1 MRMICGEKR
10 RALRAIAVVAPI
22 LALAVAPSPRSTV
35 HASTSFT
42 RSTTLTTAAGPTSIA
57 TGDFNGDGKTDLAVS
72 VLGNG
77 GGVDIYLGRG
87 DGTFNS
93 PAFLATGAGAA
104 KVAVADLNSDGK
116 PDLAVAN
123 AQAGTVSILYGNGN
137 GTFHAGPSL
146 TPGPDTETVV
156 IGDFNRDDKPDIA
169 ATFDNGQPL
178 PQSVSSVRI
187 FLNQGNGAFVAGQS
201 YEMPVTFY
209 TQVCCVAAGDLNRDG
224 KIDLVFASGSNASG
238 REGSSSVVF
247 SGNGDGT
254 FGAPQS
260 VNGGPNVPSVILS
273 DLSRDGAPE
282 LIFANSGFHANNGG
296 VYVVSNTGNGSFG
309 QPTIYYGGHD
319 VVGVA
324 SNHFTGATLPDIA
337 AVTGDGTVAILST
350 SSGFGVDSTFSSG
363 PSASAIADGD
373 FNGDG
378 HSDLVVVDRQ
388 DARVNVFLNTSFGPS
403 GGSGGNVTTTPSL
416 ASSSSPYYTEEDLK
430 VANTAP
436 LTSLHI
442 TVTVRKTAGISYAG
456 QYTTFPA
463 GTVTSS
469 HMNTGD
475 AIVYSYD
482 LAPGHTIPAGTYTVG
497 SQFGGDGTYHA
508 SMDDTYM
515 VAADAG
521 SGAQASA
528 GHFSALGSTPLAP
541 SVSATGSVAAG
552 SGPYYTEEDVNLSTA
567 APLTALRLTVTVR
580 KTAGVSY
587 AGQYTTFPAGTVTS
601 SHTDTGDAIVYT
613 YDLAPGHT
621 IPAGAY
627 TIGSQFGGDGQTHP
641 VNQDSYSG
649 SATSGS
655 ATSALSGQF
664 QP

>member
-1 MRMICGEKR
+1 MHMVYSEKR
-10 RALRAIAVVAPI
+10 RVLRTIVIAAPI
-22 LALAVAPSPRSTV
+22 LALTVAPTSLSTV
-35 HASTSFT
+35 HAGTDFT
-42 RSTTLTTAAGPTSIA
+42 KSATLTTAAGPTSVT
-57 TGDFNGDGKTDLAVS
+57 TGDFNGDGKTDIAVS

-87 DGTFNS
+87 NGTFNN
-93 PAFLATGAGAA
+93 PTFAPTGAGAA
-104 KVAVADLNSDGK
+104 KVAVADLNGDGK
-116 PDLAVAN
+116 LDLVVAN
-123 AQAGTVSILYGNGN
+123 AQAGTVSVLYGNGD
-137 GTFHAGPSL
+137 GTFRAGPSL
-146 TPGPDTETVV
+146 MTGPDTGTVV
-156 IGDFNRDDKPDIA
+156 IGDFNRDGKPDIA
-169 ATFDNGQPL
+169 ATYDNGQSL
-178 PQSVSSVRI
+178 PQNVSSVRI

-201 YEMPVTFY
+201 YDVPVTFY
-209 TQVCCVAAGDLNRDG
+209 TQVCCAAVGDLNRDG
-224 KIDLVFASGSNASG
+224 KVDLVFSSGPNASG
-238 REGSSSVVF
+238 REGSSSLVF
-247 SGNGDGT
+247 FGNGDGT

-273 DLSRDGAPE
+273 DLNRDGAPE

-378 HSDLVVVDRQ
+378 HSDLAVVDRQ
-388 DARVNVFLNTSFGPS
+388 DALVNVFLNTSFGPS

-463 GTVTSS
+463 GAVTSS
-469 HMNTGD
+469 HMDTGD

-528 GHFSALGSTPLAP
+528 GHFSALGSTPPAP

-552 SGPYYTEEDVNLSTA
+552 SGPYYTEEDVKLSTT
-567 APLTALRLTVTVR
+567 APLTALRLTVMVR

-587 AGQYTTFPAGTVTS
+587 AGQYTTFPTGAVTS
-601 SHTDTGDAIVYT
+601 SHMDTGAAIVYS

-621 IPAGAY
+621 IPAGTY
-627 TIGSQFGGDGQTHP
+627 TIGSQFAGDGQAHAS
-641 VNQDSYSG
+641 NQDSYNG
-649 SATSGS
+649 SATSGG
-655 ATSALSGQF
+655 ATDALSGQF